1 MKLRKLLLLF
11 GLLIGTIPVIA
22 NPVIVKMNA
31 VSRTMTIKPVDT
43 DETIE
48 IGTPTTSYE
57 YSLELNPGKYEVT
70 GYGTDGN
77 TVNGKIMIN
86 VTDSLTTQQ
95 FTVITCTAYVTN
107 KLEDG
112 STPWNIEN
120 GDYALNVKVNT
131 REGEKIEQTPGTSV
145 TANRYTFLAL
155 NGNSYNVAFEPNEKH
170 QAEGYMTLY
179 RGGTLTANVNVTGAI
194 PMGGDFSITIPA
206 EAELEVGMKFTHFTD
221 FTRIEPKSVENANGG
236 KTYNYILANG
246 QVYNYR
252 TWKSGGLTHGGYFTM
267 NATDSS
273 KCPIISFTDS
283 DYAKADPKAINHS
296 PQSNNGYET
305 GDLLLNINP
314 EHHLKLNVNDVFL
327 VHGMRMWEISDNSTN
342 NYFFEP
348 DFHYTVLDIDFK
360 PSSDVIEIENC
371 LANGT
376 SAWSKIKAKGKGTA
390 IVMVTYDGINL
401 NYYNNAD
408 KKDYLGGEYWGA
420 IWPENTGVFVVT
432 VGEDSSSVVPN
443 MTVNEEYNMD
453 ALRLAGNNVD
463 AEHDVFYYLDSE
475 EGFNFTFKPESV
487 ASIDIATPVVT
498 ETEMK
503 YSGFTDNGVVKNEDG
518 SYTILLKEGKTI
530 VRMTD
535 ANGISA
541 YQVLRAKPCHREITN
556 QTRPGSGIFQPGDKV
571 KIQYSGL
578 FHPANKIAGIYNMSA
593 YITYNGKPNGSSLI
607 LGSGQ
612 YTFGSAASAQAV
624 TVEIPA
630 DFDIAK
636 HPQLVMDEGVIQ
648 VNGYGD
654 PIGNHRNTS
663 PTAGRSPNFTA
674 VPHKTYFGSI
684 PDIKIDLNPIK
695 YFRISLE
702 GAPQDADITL
712 SFNGEEVVGNDEGF
726 YIGTYG
732 TYSIVANAAGYKC
745 FRCEYTIGD
754 DTDDIVVFPV
764 EMQMLGNAWD
774 GKTKSEPRT
783 NEDGVYQISNGAE
796 LAWFAGKVNSDG
808 GMFNA
813 ELTNDIE
820 LGNFDWNPIGVSSSK
835 SFAGSFKGHGH
846 VISEIYVDE
855 NTNYKG
861 LFGYVKDAAINE
873 LTVSGFVAGKQ
884 YVGGLAGYVNGTSV
898 IDRCANRATV
908 KGSGTYAGGLVGYLY
923 SATAV
928 LTNSFNAGNVNG
940 TTYCGGIVGGHNA
953 NATMSNIFNVGT
965 VEGTA
970 AGACVGGTNAKNNIT
985 KAFAT
990 VEYQITTGQTTV
1002 TPRQMASGEIAYLLG
1017 DAFTQTIGEDPYP
1030 VFDGLKVYYDGN
1042 ADEYYNLAIG
1052 FNIDLG
1058 DGTDEIIIAEEG
1070 VTMPVKSDYKL
1081 SLIADPVGARLS
1093 EITWTSGNEDVAR
1106 VDKEGNLSALAK
1118 GTAVISATAVI
1129 NGERVTSSCHV
1140 TVVGARATEL
1150 TICQKDISLDIN
1162 DTPTF
1167 HIIATFG
1174 PEYAEEPKVIWSS
1187 DDERV
1192 VVVDHNGTL
1201 SATLKA
1207 MGDGMANIR
1216 IEHAD
1221 NPAVFDTCTVHVT
1234 GATAS
1239 VANLFGETV
1248 MGKVDIFDLNG
1259 RIVRENVNAE
1269 YCQSLAP
1276 GIYIIRCNDL
1286 TKTVLIK

>member
-1 MKLRKLLLLF
+1 MKLRQLLLLF

-48 IGTPTTSYE
+48 IGTPSISYE

-107 KLEDG
+107 KLENG

-120 GDYALNVKVNT
+120 GDYALKVKVNT

-155 NGNSYNVAFEPNEKH
+155 NGNSYNVAFEPSEKH

-194 PMGGDFSITIPA
+194 PVGGDFSITIPA

-221 FTRIEPKSVENANGG
+221 FTRIEPKSVENAKGG

-273 KCPIISFTDS
+273 KCPIISFIDS

-314 EHHLKLNVNDVFL
+314 EHHLKLAVGDEFL
-327 VHGMRMWEISDNSTN
+327 VHGMRMWELTDNSTN

-348 DFHYTVLDIDFK
+348 DFHYTILGTDFK
-360 PSSDVIEIENC
+360 PSTNIIGIENC
-371 LANGT
+371 LENGT
-376 SAWSKIKAKGKGTA
+376 SAWSKITAKGTGTA
-390 IVMVTYDGINL
+390 IVLVTYDGINL

-432 VGEDSSSVVPN
+432 VGEDRSSVVPN
-443 MTVNEEYNMD
+443 MTVNEKYNMD

-475 EGFNFTFKPESV
+475 EGFNFTFKPEGV

-503 YSGFTDNGVVKNEDG
+503 YSGFTHNGVVKNEDG

-535 ANGISA
+535 ASGKSSF
-541 YQVLRAKPCHREITN
+541 QVLRAKPCHREITN
-556 QTRPGSGIFQPGDKV
+556 QTRPGSSIFQPGDQV

-578 FHPANKIAGIYNMSA
+578 YHPSNKIAGIYNMSA
-593 YITYNGKPNGSSLI
+593 YVTYNGTPNGSSLI

-630 DFDIAK
+630 DYDVTE
-636 HPQLVMDEGVIQ
+636 HPQLIMDEGVIQ

-684 PDIKIDLNPIK
+684 PDIKIDLYPIK
-695 YFRISLE
+695 YFNISLSGVPASAE
-702 GAPQDADITL
+702 VSLT
-712 SFNGEEVVGNDEGF
+712 FNGENLKANENGV
-726 YIGTYG
+726 YAGTFG
-732 TYSIVANAAGYKC
+732 TYSVVANAEGHKC
-745 FRCEYTIGD
+745 FRRSYTIGD
-754 DTDDIVVFPV
+754 ESDDNVVFPV
-764 EMQMLGNAWD
+764 EMQLLGNAWD
-774 GKTKSEPRT
+774 GKTKTEPQT
-783 NEDGVYQISNGAE
+783 DEEGVYKISNGAE
-796 LAWFAGKVNSDG
+796 LAWFADKVNSDG
-808 GMFNA
+808 GSLNA
-813 ELTNDIE
+813 CLTADIE
-820 LGNFDWNPIGVSSSK
+820 LGNFIWTPIGNSSK
-835 SFAGSFKGHGH
+835 KYSGKFDGDGHS
-846 VISEIYVDE
+846 ISEIYIDG
-855 NTNYKG
+855 TSTYQG
-861 LFGYVKDAAINE
+861 LFGYVNDAEITN
-873 LTVSGFVAGKQ
+873 LTIYGVVKSSKQ
-884 YVGGLAGYVNGTSV
+884 YVGGLAGYVAGNST
-898 IDRCANRATV
+898 IDRCANYSKV
-908 KGSGTYAGGLVGYLY
+908 SGSTTYVGGLVGYLN
-923 SATAV
+923 SATAT
-928 LTNSFNAGNVNG
+928 LTNCYNTGDVTG
-940 TTYCGGIVGGHNA
+940 TTNCGGLIGSNNA
-953 NATMSNIFNVGT
+953 SATIANIFNVGAVNGTT
-965 VEGTA
+965 V
-970 AGACVGGTNAKNNIT
+970 GACVGGTTAKNNLTNAFST
-985 KAFAT
+985 K
-990 VEYQITTGQTTV
+990 EYQITTGQTQV
-1002 TPRQMASGEIAYLLG
+1002 SEKQMASGEIAYILG
-1017 DAFTQTIGEDPYP
+1017 EAFGQTIGEDSHP
-1030 VFDGLKVYYDGN
+1030 VFDGRKVFFDPV
-1042 ADEYYNLAIG
+1042 ESLYYNEAEG
-1052 FNIDLG
+1052 FRIEVAAG
-1058 DGTDEIIIAEEG
+1058 EG
-1070 VTMPVKSDYKL
+1070 VEVTHEGLVMREDAECVLELVATPE
-1081 SLIADPVGARLS
+1081 GARLP
-1093 EITWTSGNEDVAR
+1093 EISWSSSDPAVADVTAYG
-1106 VDKEGNLSALAK
+1106 VL
-1118 GTAVISATAVI
+1118 TAVAEGETIVSATA
-1129 NGERVTSSCHV
+1129 S
-1140 TVVGARATEL
+1140 
-1150 TICQKDISLDIN
+1150 IN
-1162 DTPTF
+1162 DENVSSSIRVRVEARP
-1167 HIIATFG
+1167 
-1174 PEYAEEPKVIWSS
+1174 EEPKDEPM
-1187 DDERV
+1187 DDPE
-1192 VVVDHNGTL
+1192 G
-1201 SATLKA
+1201 
-1207 MGDGMANIR
+1207 IF
-1216 IEHAD
+1216 
-1221 NPAVFDTCTVHVT
+1221 AVGEDVT
-1234 GATAS
+1234 
-1239 VANLFGETV
+1239 
-1248 MGKVDIFDLNG
+1248 VDIYDING
-1259 RIVRENVNAE
+1259 RIVKLGASEAEAKALPKGVYVFRWRNASGE
-1269 YCQSLAP
+1269 L
-1276 GIYIIRCNDL
+1276 RF
-1286 TKTVLIK
+1286 K